1 MKPTIDSLIGER
13 IERYRKAASLSR
25 QDVAD
30 ACDMPLDHYTAG
42 EAGERTFSAVELLAI
57 GQEVGFR
64 LSDILSKLRL

>member
-1 MKPTIDSLIGER
+1 MRPTIDRQIGER
-13 IERYRKAASLSR
+13 IERCRKAASLSR

-30 ACDMPLDHYTAG
+30 ACGMSLDQYTAG

-57 GQEVGFR
+57 GQKVGFG